1 MLAYLNLHPLEF
13 VSGHREP
20 HITNTNICLIW
31 NQIFANLCLN
41 TYSIPTN
48 SDLIS

>member
-13 VSGHREP
+13 VSRQREP

-31 NQIFANLCLN
+31 NQIFAKF
-41 TYSIPTN
+41 
-48 SDLIS
+48 DV